1 MKTGAIILAA
11 KRGKQDSTFL
21 PLLELDHVSVIRRVI
36 LALKRAG
43 ISPITVI
50 TGEEADQ
57 VEKEI
62 SGLQTICLYSPEYET
77 LSMFDQICT
86 GLNYMED
93 LCDSVFI
100 LPAKYPILLSETLG
114 RMLSQSAPCVRPVFE
129 GHRGHPILLRKELF
143 PEILTYTGENGLR
156 GALRQ
161 PSVVSRTAEVE
172 VSDSGI
178 ILSADTMD
186 SDAKHRS
193 RTETLPIY
201 AIGEF
206 QLCQQT
212 PFFTSETA
220 RFLMLIEHTG
230 SMQTACRHMQ
240 ISYSKGWK
248 TMKAVE
254 THLGFPLLHT
264 RTGGGG
270 GGSSSLTK
278 EGKAF
283 LQNYL
288 LAEEQLSAYASELFQ
303 KIFLRESKKECEWQ

>member
-62 SGLQTICLYSPEYET
+62 SGLQTICLYSPQYET

-100 LPAKYPILLSETLG
+100 LPAKYPILLSQTLET
-114 RMLSQSAPCVRPVFE
+114 MLSEDAPCVRPVFE
-129 GHRGHPILLRKELF
+129 GHRGHPILLREELF
-143 PEILTYTGENGLR
+143 SEILTYTGENGLR

-161 PSVVSRTAEVE
+161 PSIAARTAEVS

-178 ILSADTMD
+178 ILSADTVD
-186 SDAKHRS
+186 SDTECFNKN
-193 RTETLPIY
+193 ETLPIY
-201 AIGEF
+201 AVGEF
-206 QLCQQT
+206 QLCREI

-248 TMKAVE
+248 TIKSVE
-254 THLGFPLLHT
+254 SHLGFSLLHT
-264 RTGGGG
+264 KIGGAEAVPPL
-270 GGSSSLTK
+270 SQKRERYFYRIICAQKNS
-278 EGKAF
+278 F
-283 LQNYL
+283 LPMPQNCFKKFLPDKKHL
-288 LAEEQLSAYASELFQ
+288 L
-303 KIFLRESKKECEWQ
+303 KT

>member
-62 SGLQTICLYSPEYET
+62 SGLQTICLYSPQYET

-100 LPAKYPILLSETLG
+100 LPAKYPILLSQTLET
-114 RMLSQSAPCVRPVFE
+114 MLSEDAPCVRPVF
-129 GHRGHPILLRKELF
+129 HRGHPILLREELF
-143 PEILTYTGENGLR
+143 SEILTYTGENGLR

-161 PSVVSRTAEVE
+161 PSIAARTAEVS

-178 ILSADTMD
+178 ILSADTVD
-186 SDAKHRS
+186 SDTECFNKN
-193 RTETLPIY
+193 ETLPIY
-201 AIGEF
+201 AVGEF
-206 QLCQQT
+206 QLCREI

-248 TMKAVE
+248 TIKSVE
-254 THLGFPLLHT
+254 SHLGFSLLHT
-264 RTGGGG
+264 KTGGGG

-278 EGKAF
+278 EGTVF

-288 LAEEQLSAYASELFQ
+288 RAEEQLSAYASELFQ
-303 KIFLRESKKECEWQ
+303 EIFTGQKTPLKNLD

>member
-62 SGLQTICLYSPEYET
+62 SGLQTICLYSPQYET

-100 LPAKYPILLSETLG
+100 LPAKYPILLSQTLET
-114 RMLSQSAPCVRPVFE
+114 MLSEDAPCVRPVFE
-129 GHRGHPILLRKELF
+129 GHRGHPILLREELF
-143 PEILTYTGENGLR
+143 SEILTYTGENGLR

-161 PSVVSRTAEVE
+161 PSIAARTAEVS

-178 ILSADTMD
+178 ILSADTVD
-186 SDAKHRS
+186 SDTERFNKN
-193 RTETLPIY
+193 ETLPIY
-201 AIGEF
+201 AVGEF
-206 QLCQQT
+206 QLCREI

-240 ISYSKGWK
+240 ISYSKGWTTIK
-248 TMKAVE
+248 SVE
-254 THLGFPLLHT
+254 SHLGFSLLHT
-264 RTGGGG
+264 KTGGGG
-270 GGSSSLTK
+270 GGSYFHTNAGTL
-278 EGKAF
+278 F
-283 LQNYL
+283 LQT
-288 LAEEQLSAYASELFQ
+288 
-303 KIFLRESKKECEWQ
+303 

>member
-62 SGLQTICLYSPEYET
+62 SGLQTICLYSPQYET

-100 LPAKYPILLSETLG
+100 LPAKYPILLSQ
-114 RMLSQSAPCVRPVFE
+114 LSEDAPCVRPVFE
-129 GHRGHPILLRKELF
+129 GHRGHPILLREELF
-143 PEILTYTGENGLR
+143 SEILTYTGENGLR

-161 PSVVSRTAEVE
+161 PSIAARTAEVS

-178 ILSADTMD
+178 ILSADTVD
-186 SDAKHRS
+186 SDTECFNKN
-193 RTETLPIY
+193 ETLPIY
-201 AIGEF
+201 AVGEF
-206 QLCQQT
+206 QLCREI

-248 TMKAVE
+248 TIKSVE
-254 THLGFPLLHT
+254 SHLGCSLLHT
-264 RTGGGG
+264 KTGGGG

-278 EGKAF
+278 EGTVF

-288 LAEEQLSAYASELFQ
+288 RAEEQLSAYASELFQ
-303 KIFLRESKKECEWQ
+303 EIFTGQKTPLKNLD